1 MKYGKSKQSKALICE
16 IMEFVRIFWKKQHPR
31 GLLDKTNSEKNN
43 FLFFLVTSGLKNSI
57 AVSCMGKE
65 SITLSMELAKT
76 QCYEFEGF
84 ENNYSLTMSTQGCG
98 INSRKFNTKGK

>member
-57 AVSCMGKE
+57 AVSC
-65 SITLSMELAKT
+65 TD
-76 QCYEFEGF
+76 
-84 ENNYSLTMSTQGCG
+84 
-98 INSRKFNTKGK
+98 